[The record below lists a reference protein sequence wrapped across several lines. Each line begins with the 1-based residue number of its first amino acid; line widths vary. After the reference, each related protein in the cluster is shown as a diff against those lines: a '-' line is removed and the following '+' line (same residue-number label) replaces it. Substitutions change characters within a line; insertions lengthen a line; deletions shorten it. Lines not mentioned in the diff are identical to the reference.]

1 MELNCEHNSKLML
14 LNVKESRKDFNYA
27 LRAFRIAKVN
37 HKVDELARTLQDQSP
52 GEVLQNAKNGS
63 KNLQLFGKK
72 TLKPC

>member
-52 GEVLQNAKNGS
+52 GEV
-63 KNLQLFGKK
+63 
-72 TLKPC
+72 

>member
-1 MELNCEHNSKLML
+1 ML